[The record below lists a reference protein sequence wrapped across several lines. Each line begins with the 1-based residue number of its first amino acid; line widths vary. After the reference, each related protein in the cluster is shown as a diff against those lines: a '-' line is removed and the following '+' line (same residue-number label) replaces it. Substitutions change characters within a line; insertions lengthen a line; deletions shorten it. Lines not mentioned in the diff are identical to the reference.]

1 MKEKNKIAV
10 YCYMLMTLILSAFF
24 WVTYLTDNNS
34 IVLSIVVTVLGLI
47 PAGGAFFWYRFRD
60 DESQI
65 MPYYVMGSFMLLYAI
80 IMYGFDSSMTFTL
93 AIPIMV
99 AIMVYGDAKLSKTTS
114 TFVIGINLI
123 YFYLK
128 YTGGDITFNRESN
141 LATAMQIL
149 CIVAVSFFTYMIS
162 KMLMELNQKKYNE
175 VFESKVKADDML
187 DTATKV
193 SKCIVE
199 ITGKVDTDVKTL
211 IDSLTQTIYSM
222 KEVCDGTNSSA
233 ESVQTQMVKTEE
245 ITRQI
250 EVVDRISQTISKD
263 LEEVLYTVNE
273 GSTLIKE
280 MVEQV
285 EITESI
291 NGKVSHKLKNL
302 VESTEQMTDIIQV
315 IDNIADETNLLALN
329 ASIEGARAGE
339 AGKGF
344 AVVASQITKLANQT
358 QESTVSIGE
367 LIEKISHEIKDV
379 VEYVNTLIDSN
390 EVQNKSIS
398 DTALKYKKINE
409 NASDVSKLAEEFV
422 TAVGTLNV
430 ANKEI
435 ATSIESISAITEQ
448 VTSHATVTYD
458 SSEVNAKTIR
468 KVANLVL
475 GLNTE
480 ADKLDRLSTR

>member
-1 MKEKNKIAV
+1 MKEKNQIAV
-10 YCYMLMTLILSAFF
+10 YCHMLMALILSVFF
-24 WVTYLTDNNS
+24 WITYLMKSNS
-34 IVLSIVVTVLGLI
+34 IVFSIVVTVVGII
-47 PAGGAFFWYRFRD
+47 PAGIAFIMYRFKD
-60 DESQI
+60 NESQAI
-65 MPYYVMGSFMLLYAI
+65 PYFVLVGYMILYAV
-80 IMYGFDSSMTFTL
+80 IMYGFNSSMTFVL
-93 AIPIMV
+93 VFPIMI
-99 AIMVYGDAKLSKTTS
+99 AIMVYGNANLSKS
-114 TFVIGINLI
+114 TGTVVLGINVI

-128 YTGGDITFNRESN
+128 YTGGEIEFDKESN
-141 LATAMQIL
+141 ISSIMQLL
-149 CIVAVSFFTYMIS
+149 CVGAVCFFTYMIS
-162 KMLMELNQKKYNE
+162 KMLMQLNQKKYDE
-175 VFESKVKADDML
+175 VFNSKIKADEML

-199 ITGKVDTDVKTL
+199 ITGKVDSDVKSL
-211 IDSLTQTIYSM
+211 IESLTQTIYSM

-245 ITRQI
+245 ITNQI
-250 EVVDRISQTISKD
+250 ELVANISQTISGD
-263 LEEVLYTVNE
+263 LEEVLETVNE

-285 EITESI
+285 EITENI
-291 NGKVSHKLKNL
+291 NGKVSDKLSNL
-302 VESTEQMTDIIQV
+302 VESTEQMTDIIKV

-344 AVVASQITKLANQT
+344 AVVASEITKLANQT
-358 QESTVSIGE
+358 QESTVSIGDI
-367 LIEKISHEIKDV
+367 IEKISREIKDV
-379 VEYVNTLIDSN
+379 VEYVNTLIKSN
-390 EVQNKSIS
+390 EVQNKSIN
-398 DTALKYKKINE
+398 DTAMKYKKINE
-409 NASDVSKLAEEFV
+409 NASDVSKLADEFV

-435 ATSIESISAITEQ
+435 ATSIESISAITEE

-458 SSEVNAKTIR
+458 TSEVNAKTIK

-480 ADKLDRLSTR
+480 ADKLDRLSNR

>member
-10 YCYMLMTLILSAFF
+10 YCYMLMTLILSVFF
-24 WVTYLTDNNS
+24 WITYLMNNNS
-34 IVLSIVVTVLGLI
+34 IIFSTVVTVLGII
-47 PAGGAFFWYRFRD
+47 PAAISYLWYRFKD
-60 DESQI
+60 NESQMI
-65 MPYYVMGSFMLLYAI
+65 PYYVMVSFMVLYTV
-80 IMYGFDSSMTFTL
+80 IMYGFDSNMTFTL
-93 AIPIMV
+93 AFPIMV
-99 AIMVYGDAKLSKTTS
+99 AIMVYGDSKLSKAAS
-114 TFVIGINLI
+114 RFVIGINII

-128 YTGGDITFNRESN
+128 YTGGEIGFDRDSN
-141 LATAMQIL
+141 MATVMQVI
-149 CIVAVSFFTYMIS
+149 CVVAVSFFTSMIS
-162 KMLMELNQKKYNE
+162 NLLMELNQKKYSE
-175 VFESKVKADDML
+175 VFDSKVKADEML

-199 ITGKVDTDVKTL
+199 ITGKVDSDVKSL
-211 IDSLTQTIYSM
+211 IDSLTKNIYSM
-222 KEVCDGTNSSA
+222 KEVCEGTNSSA
-233 ESVQTQMVKTEE
+233 ESVQTQMIKTEE
-245 ITRQI
+245 ITNQI

-285 EITESI
+285 EITENI
-291 NGKVSHKLKNL
+291 NSKVSNKLSNL
-302 VESTEQMTDIIQV
+302 VESTEQMTDIIKV

-329 ASIEGARAGE
+329 ASIEGARAGD

-344 AVVASQITKLANQT
+344 AVVASEITKLANQT

-367 LIEKISHEIKDV
+367 LIEKISQEIKDV
-379 VEYVNTLIDSN
+379 VEYINILIQSN
-390 EVQNKSIS
+390 EVQNKSIN
-398 DTALKYKKINE
+398 DTAKKYHRINA
-409 NASDVSKLAEEFV
+409 NASDVSKLAEDFV

-480 ADKLDRLSTR
+480 ADKLDRLSSR